1 MSDNRLDK
9 TTLGLPLF
17 LEDTTGFWQG
27 PTDFFDIYDRPPF
40 IHVRNR
46 VDLVSRRMRIDIFEL
61 ETTVSASTTSNNDS
75 SSSTRVPVTPRSSHS
90 RYGSRSGI
98 SLHLE
103 PDVHGNIVCM
113 NSDTRR
119 RVAAESWLCKCESG
133 GRQFQ
138 ASDGEIYRWS
148 FRNLGHDVEWT
159 CINMGRNEIVAHYDL
174 KSEFEPPY
182 STSGNVL
189 IIYELWTDLAIE
201 FVASLIMMRHLL
213 TIGAL

>member
-1 MSDNRLDK
+1 MKVFVIAIMVPSLKCVFLRSAQLATKIVHLRQVSSRWMYKSMYVSSPTMSDNRLDK

-133 GRQFQ
+133 GR
-138 ASDGEIYRWS
+138 S
-148 FRNLGHDVEWT
+148 V
-159 CINMGRNEIVAHYDL
+159 
-174 KSEFEPPY
+174 
-182 STSGNVL
+182 
-189 IIYELWTDLAIE
+189 
-201 FVASLIMMRHLL
+201 
-213 TIGAL
+213 